1 MSNKLEYTE
10 ELLDDLYNLTG
21 DDALFDDIESR
32 IDTEE
37 YQGRDARELLK
48 EYLKVILDAY
58 EKEPEAF
65 SDNLDYDAAKILKEL
80 IM

>member
-1 MSNKLEYTE
+1 MSKPLKYSD
-10 ELLDDLYNLTG
+10 ELLDDLYDLTG

-32 IDTEE
+32 IDNEE
-37 YQGRDARELLK
+37 YQGKDARELLK
-48 EYLKVILDAY
+48 EYLKIILDAY

-80 IM
+80 IR